1 MTLWVNK
8 LWQKTSPTASFNKM
22 CYIHFRNNGVKHV
35 VYYPSLK
42 VSVFLITSNLKCF
55 NEVYFLR
62 VEMNFIQII
71 LQSVYL
77 RTSLAAELGTGISL
91 WELGQG
97 LDYFYDLLWELD
109 LIVKTVVS
117 SAYRFFFLSHD
128 HGAPKIQE
136 LYAGI
141 FLSFWS
147 ERTVDYETRHRR
159 ALVNTQLAWRSWK
172 CWEICLHKQIWDL
185 LIQTILAA
193 DTRYFSVLFSFSWM
207 KNFSLCSQSAVTH
220 LHSTTTEGAWSRW
233 CKNGYILVLRPF
245 EFTCHKHLQ
254 LLFSPIPENL
264 LFFCPQIFLLLG
276 AALLWRFIFLW
287 LWTSSKLHLLLTT
300 QVFSCFNFQTETFDC
315 FFFLL
320 HLL

>member
-1 MTLWVNK
+1 MGIRTRTGLFLW
-8 LWQKTSPTASFNKM
+8 SSM
-22 CYIHFRNNGVKHV
+22 
-35 VYYPSLK
+35 
-42 VSVFLITSNLKCF
+42 
-55 NEVYFLR
+55 R
-62 VEMNFIQII
+62 V
-71 LQSVYL
+71 
-77 RTSLAAELGTGISL
+77 
-91 WELGQG
+91 G
-97 LDYFYDLLWELD
+97 LDSEDCGIISISFLFSFSWPWCTKNSRAVCRYFFVIL
-109 LIVKTVVS
+109 
-117 SAYRFFFLSHD
+117 
-128 HGAPKIQE
+128 
-136 LYAGI
+136 
-141 FLSFWS
+141 
-147 ERTVDYETRHRR
+147 ERVTVDYETRHRR

-220 LHSTTTEGAWSRW
+220 LHSTTEGAWSGW

-315 FFFLL
+315 LFFYYIYYNSVDK
-320 HLL
+320 